1 MLGCCSLSSQG
12 SSHLLISSLPAVLS
26 SSAQFHPLE
35 LPEWPHG
42 PPSSSVPGACL
53 WKQDREGM
61 ALSCTS
67 LYGCAV
73 TRAGRRPQGGV
84 VKALLDD
91 LETKLSSL
99 DGDPVC
105 FYLVLLS
112 VMWCLKV
119 VL

>member
-1 MLGCCSLSSQG
+1 MV
-12 SSHLLISSLPAVLS
+12 HLHPVFLAPAC
-26 SSAQFHPLE
+26 
-35 LPEWPHG
+35 G
-42 PPSSSVPGACL
+42 NRTG
-53 WKQDREGM
+53 RGM

-67 LYGCAV
+67 LHGCAV